1 VNSLVRDTDN
11 TASMTPANGLYQAT
25 ALFSGPLHSF
35 VIRPAWCFNGRMEDV
50 TSLVLRYREA
60 ARHIWN
66 CFLRDEPLDAPGL
79 HDWEALK
86 QILFTA
92 LVLRNCGHD
101 ECAAALL
108 APDRYGFSWIKPIVH
123 LHVVPLG
130 DVPVMISRDPGPHCR
145 SWDHAVDRVGPND
158 VDLRFIDF
166 FDWDQMGHI
175 DFRFYLVDIEG
186 STKYPTLV
194 GHRAL
199 LEVAYAKVLA
209 ESERPSPGRASG

>member
-1 VNSLVRDTDN
+1 MFQWQLV
-11 TASMTPANGLYQAT
+11 
-25 ALFSGPLHSF
+25 
-35 VIRPAWCFNGRMEDV
+35 EDV
-50 TSLVLRYREA
+50 TLLMLRYREA
-60 ARHIWN
+60 ARHVWN
-66 CFLRDEPLDAPGL
+66 SFLSSESRLQGPGI

-123 LHVVPLG
+123 LHVVPVT
-130 DVPVMISRDPGPHCR
+130 DVPAMISRDATPHCGY
-145 SWDHAVDRVGPND
+145 WDHAIKRVSPND

-166 FDWDQMGHI
+166 FDFDQSGYV
-175 DFRFYLVDIEG
+175 DFQYYLVSIE
-186 STKYPTLV
+186 SSSKYPNLQ

-199 LEVAYAKVLA
+199 IEILNARVLA
-209 ESERPSPGRASG
+209 GPPDAAGRL